1 MVDLVPVPFGVLV
14 TRLFRELERKRAAF
28 DLPAQRFVQGA
39 SHQDLSITCHGKRAA
54 TPLGPAAGPHT
65 QLAQNIVLSWLAG
78 GRVIEFKTV
87 QVKDDLT
94 IARPCI
100 DTETVG
106 FNIEWSQE
114 LRLEQSLEE
123 YVKAA
128 MLIEML
134 KASGTVR
141 GLDATIFDMS
151 VGYDLAG
158 ISSPR
163 VRAFMAGLRDAAAI
177 VEKLRAQIPAPWKQF
192 RDIAFP
198 TRISDTLTLSTFHG
212 CPPDEIE
219 RIAAFL
225 LDEIGL
231 DVVIKLNPTLL
242 GPDIL
247 RGILNDRLGYTE
259 LAVPDSAFS
268 HDASWEQVSA
278 FVARLADKARAL
290 GRGFGVKFSNTLVV
304 HNHKHFFPASEQQMY
319 LSGPPLHPLAIALV
333 RKFRAAFGDSLP
345 VSFSAGIDD
354 MNFAEAVGL
363 GLRPVTVCTDL
374 LKPGGYRRGFRYIEA
389 LLARMKAAGA
399 PDIDSFVITAH
410 GQGEAAL
417 AKLDFLPPEKAA
429 ACRAALAAKSDLR
442 AAAGEAFAAWVSAAR
457 LLNTDVYAERV
468 VADGRY
474 GAAANSLGPKKIGS
488 RLVLFD
494 CFTCDKCVPVCPNNA
509 NFSFAFPQ
517 GALRAETLVRGAEG
531 WTVTAGQA
539 TTITRAKQFGTFAD
553 ACNECG
559 NCDIQCPEDGGPYQV
574 KPLFFGSVEAWAAA
588 PQHDGFVIEQD
599 GDGTRMHGRF
609 SGEVV
614 RLETENHRVRYA
626 GADFDL
632 VLDPVDPAGTAE
644 GRAEGPVNLAP
655 LFLMQALLAAVTAR
669 KAVNFVSA
677 ALEWAAASDPD

>member
-14 TRLFRELERKRAAF
+14 TRLFRELERKRSAF
-28 DLPAQRFVQGA
+28 DLPAQRFVQSA
-39 SHQDLSITCHGKRAA
+39 PQRDLSISCHGKRAA

-87 QVKDDLT
+87 QIKDDLT

-100 DTETVG
+100 DTETIG
-106 FNIEWSQE
+106 FNVEWSQE

-134 KASGTVR
+134 KASGTVS
-141 GLDATIFDMS
+141 GLDDTIFDMS

-163 VRAFMAGLRDAAAI
+163 VRAFMAGLRDATPI
-177 VEKLRAQIPAPWKQF
+177 IDKLCAQIPAPWRQF
-192 RDIAFP
+192 RDLSFP
-198 TRISDTLTLSTFHG
+198 TLISDTLTLSTFHG

-225 LDEIGL
+225 LEEIGL

-242 GPDIL
+242 GADVL

-259 LAVPDSAFS
+259 LAVPDSAFT

-278 FVARLADKARAL
+278 FVARLADKAKSL
-290 GRGFGVKFSNTLVV
+290 DRGFGVKFSNTLVV
-304 HNHKHFFPASEQQMY
+304 RNHKDFFPASEQQMY

-333 RKFRAAFGDSLP
+333 QKFRAAFGDGLP

-354 MNFAEAVGL
+354 MNFADAVGL

-374 LKPGGYRRGFRYIEA
+374 LKPGGYRRGYRYIDA
-389 LLARMKAAGA
+389 LLTRMKETGA
-399 PDIDSFVITAH
+399 TDIDTFIINAH

-417 AKLDFLPPEKAA
+417 ARLGLPQEKAA

-442 AAAGEAFAAWVSAAR
+442 AAAGDAFGAWVSNAR
-457 LLNTDVYAERV
+457 LLNTEAYAARV
-468 VADGRY
+468 VADERY
-474 GAAANSLGPKKIGS
+474 SAAANAMGPKKIGS
-488 RLVLFD
+488 HLVLFD

-509 NFSFAFPQ
+509 NFSFAIPK
-517 GALRAETLVRGAEG
+517 GTLRAGTLTRGAQG
-531 WTVTAGQA
+531 WTVTTDETA
-539 TTITRAKQFGTFAD
+539 TITRAKQFGTYAD

-559 NCDIQCPEDGGPYQV
+559 NCDIQCPEEGGPYIS
-574 KPLFFGSVEAWAAA
+574 KPLFFGSIESWQAS
-588 PQHDGFVIEQD
+588 PHRDGFVIERS
-599 GDGTRMHGRF
+599 GDGNGLRMHGRL
-609 SGEVV
+609 GDDIV
-614 RLETENHRVRYA
+614 RLDTGNERWRYA
-626 GADFDL
+626 GKNFDL
-632 VLDPVDPAGTAE
+632 SLDPDDPAGTAE
-644 GRAEGPVNLAP
+644 GLAEGPVALGP
-655 LFLMQALLAAVTAR
+655 LYIMRALLSAVTAP

-677 ALEWAAASDPD
+677 ALE